1 MTTAHDRRSD
11 DLRDKITWQDVES
24 AMAHAPEAQ
33 RKEFWQQMIGLL
45 DVGAQFIASRNVSL
59 IAGPLQEAVALSID
73 DQINAE
79 DALVRAQHQEF
90 LDREKAA

>member
-11 DLRDKITWQDVES
+11 EMLDAISWEEVES
-24 AMAHAPEAQ
+24 AMAHAPDAQ

-45 DVGAQFIASRNVSL
+45 DVGAQFIASRKVSL

-73 DQINAE
+73 DRIRAE
-79 DALVRAQHQEF
+79 DALTRAQHQEF
-90 LDREKAA
+90 LDREHAA